1 MYLARVTGT
10 VVATQKLGR
19 LTGHRLLVVQKL
31 ALDGSLADSTE
42 DVALDPGLDAGLG
55 DAVLVAKEGAVV
67 ADLVD
72 RDAPPDALPTPANVV
87 IVAVVDEW
95 SLAPGADD

>member
-10 VVATQKLGR
+10 VVATQKLDR
-19 LTGHRLLVVQKL
+19 LRGHRLLVVQKL
-31 ALDGSLADSTE
+31 SLDGSASDATE

-67 ADLVD
+67 ADLLD
-72 RDAPPDALPTPANVV
+72 RAAPPDALPTPANVV
-87 IVAVVDEW
+87 VVAVVDAW
-95 SLAPGADD
+95 SLAGTGAG